1 MYVPFV
7 ADAPSASH
15 PLADALL
22 RGAPS
27 DAGTRANSR
36 AALLDAAIDE
46 FAAKGYEATTVASI
60 AQRAGVT
67 TGALYAHFS
76 GKLDLLLA
84 AIGLTPPDE
93 IERSADEVGALPR
106 GAAAASL
113 RRSLGASPDERM
125 VLLLDVIVVARR
137 DARIAKA
144 LRSGLEAYV
153 AATAR
158 VVEAATSSGDVSPV
172 AAAAEVS
179 RLLALISLGRTVF
192 AALEARPPSAEA
204 FDAVGEVL
212 LQPLPAA
219 AAGGDGDVGDDPVL
233 ARVRGLAAAA
243 TRAADALNA
252 AIGDAVAAGFSL
264 RQVGAA
270 ADLSHERVRKIL
282 RDRHD
287 A

>member
-1 MYVPFV
+1 VVDGPSTGHPF
-7 ADAPSASH
+7 
-15 PLADALL
+15 ADALL
-22 RGAPS
+22 RGGPA
-27 DAGTRANSR
+27 DGGTRANSR

-46 FAAKGYEATTVASI
+46 FAAKGYEAATVASI

-84 AIGLTPPDE
+84 AIGLTPVDQ
-93 IERSADEVGALPR
+93 IQRSAEEVGSLPR

-113 RRSLGASPDERM
+113 RRSLGASPDDRM

-137 DARIAKA
+137 DPRIAKA

-158 VVEAATSSGDVSPV
+158 VVEAATASGDVSPV
-172 AAAAEVS
+172 TAASEVS

-192 AALEARPPSAEA
+192 AALEARPPSSAA
-204 FDAVGEVL
+204 FERLGDVL
-212 LQPLPAA
+212 LQPVPPAEA
-219 AAGGDGDVGDDPVL
+219 ARTREESANDPL
-233 ARVRGLAAAA
+233 IARVRALAAAA
-243 TRAADALNA
+243 SQATAALND
-252 AIGDAVAAGFSL
+252 AIGDAVASGFSL

-270 ADLSHERVRKIL
+270 AELSNERVRKIL
-282 RDRHD
+282 RDRTG